1 MGSASG
7 EVGAGWAPG
16 CPGHHPLLITESSW
30 QQHGP
35 VLTRPGVQGVRQVC
49 VVCAVYARC
58 APARPEAAG
67 RARAGPAA
75 GARRWRWRC
84 SSRRGRPASAGTAP
98 AALTPLSLQAVDD
111 LLRCGIC
118 FDYFSIA
125 VIIPQCSHSYCS
137 LCIRKSLSYKTQCP
151 TCCVA
156 VSESDLK
163 NNRILDDLV
172 KSFNSARQQLLQLVL
187 EAPPVPSPPAHSQRP
202 AESHCSPV
210 SLPESKEVPGTDSS
224 LRKDKVCPSTRAGG
238 LAWTGQKSFKTEE
251 RHDLHGT
258 SAEAG
263 GQHSQGRSQEI
274 PGSTQSHE
282 KPSTSVLKG
291 DRKVECPVCEVAIL
305 EQYINKHLDSCLTRG
320 EKKDSLRSSD
330 HKRKLMSKVVY
341 NLLSDRDLRK
351 KLKEHGLSTSG
362 TRQQLIKRHQE
373 FVHMYNAQCDSL
385 NPKSV
390 AEVVKELEKNEKIR
404 VQLECNKPGE
414 NSLTFTKDQTEEEID
429 EIHAEYRNKHRSEFK
444 FLVDQVNKRWKK
456 MGERKAE
463 SAQNKEEVAVKGLPA
478 ATEPGEEAPTAV
490 VPGEAQALQSEIP
503 DGQSSES
510 PGLRGWQRSA
520 SPEFSLSSGSTCST
534 SSDILTDMERSEM
547 CSPSSDSSS
556 SVVALT
562 GNKRKLRRIPGDS
575 GTMPQGK
582 RKRS

>member
-1 MGSASG
+1 M
-7 EVGAGWAPG
+7 
-16 CPGHHPLLITESSW
+16 PLLEPPW
-30 QQHGP
+30 P
-35 VLTRPGVQGVRQVC
+35 PGL
-49 VVCAVYARC
+49 
-58 APARPEAAG
+58 AP
-67 RARAGPAA
+67 
-75 GARRWRWRC
+75 
-84 SSRRGRPASAGTAP
+84 
-98 AALTPLSLQAVDD
+98 LKAVDD

-172 KSFNSARQQLLQLVL
+172 KSFNSARQQLLNLVL
-187 EAPPVPSPPAHSQRP
+187 EAPPVPSPPAHSQP
-202 AESHCSPV
+202 PAAESHWSPV
-210 SLPESKEVPGTDSS
+210 PQPESEEVPGIDSS
-224 LRKDKVCPSTRAGG
+224 LRKDKVCTSTKAGG
-238 LAWTGQKSFKTEE
+238 LAWTGQKSFETEE
-251 RHDLHGT
+251 HHDLHST
-258 SAEAG
+258 SAELG
-263 GQHSQGRSQEI
+263 GKDSTVKSQEI
-274 PGSTQSHE
+274 PGCIESHE

-291 DRKVECPVCEVAIL
+291 VRKVECPVCEVAVL
-305 EQYINKHLDSCLTRG
+305 EQYINKHLDSCLARG

-351 KLKEHGLSTSG
+351 KLKEHGLSASG

-390 AEVVKELEKNEKIR
+390 AEIVKELEKNEKIR

-429 EIHAEYRNKHRSEFK
+429 EIHTDYRNKHRSEFK

-456 MGERKAE
+456 IGERKAE
-463 SAQNKEEVAVKGLPA
+463 SAQNKEEVAVKELPA
-478 ATEPGEEAPTAV
+478 AIEPGEEDHRAA
-490 VPGEAQALQSEIP
+490 VPGKAQALQSEVP
-503 DGQSSES
+503 DGQRSDTDSLKE
-510 PGLRGWQRSA
+510 WQRSS
-520 SPEFSLSSGSTCST
+520 SPELSLSSGSSCST
-534 SSDILTDMERSEM
+534 NSDILADVEGSET
-547 CSPSSDSSS
+547 CSASSDSSS
-556 SVVALT
+556 SVAPA
-562 GNKRKLRRIPGDS
+562 GNRRRLRRPHVPESS
-575 GTMPQGK
+575 GATPRGK

>member
-1 MGSASG
+1 M
-7 EVGAGWAPG
+7 
-16 CPGHHPLLITESSW
+16 
-30 QQHGP
+30 
-35 VLTRPGVQGVRQVC
+35 
-49 VVCAVYARC
+49 
-58 APARPEAAG
+58 PEARAEALCV
-67 RARAGPAA
+67 ARAGCGPA
-75 GARRWRWRC
+75 GAGSGAAPGPHRGC
-84 SSRRGRPASAGTAP
+84 TGAVPGPHRGRTEAVPGLYRDRTGAAP
-98 AALTPLSLQAVDD
+98 GPHHRHTDMAQALPLLEPPWPPSLAPLKAVDD

-137 LCIRKSLSYKTQCP
+137 LCIRKFLSYKTQCP

-187 EAPPVPSPPAHSQRP
+187 DAPPNPSPPA
-202 AESHCSPV
+202 AESHRSPGAQ
-210 SLPESKEVPGTDSS
+210 PDSKEVLGMDSF
-224 LRKDKVCPSTRAGG
+224 LRKDKVCTSTKAGG
-238 LAWTGQKSFKTEE
+238 LAWTAQKGFKTEE
-251 RHDLHGT
+251 HHDLHST
-258 SAEAG
+258 SAEPG
-263 GQHSQGRSQEI
+263 GKDSEVGSQGI
-274 PGSTQSHE
+274 PGCTEGHE
-282 KPSTSVLKG
+282 KPSTSVLKA
-291 DRKVECPVCEVAIL
+291 DRKVECPVCEVAVL
-305 EQYINKHLDSCLTRG
+305 EQYINKHLDSCLTRE
-320 EKKDSLRSSD
+320 EKKDSLRSSA

-351 KLKEHGLSTSG
+351 KLKEHGLSASG

-456 MGERKAE
+456 TGERKAE
-463 SAQNKEEVAVKGLPA
+463 SAQNKEEVSVKELPA
-478 ATEPGEEAPTAV
+478 ATEPGEEDHTAV
-490 VPGEAQALQSEIP
+490 LPGKAQALQPETP
-503 DGQSSES
+503 DGHRSDSHCLELWQS
-510 PGLRGWQRSA
+510 
-520 SPEFSLSSGSTCST
+520 TN
-534 SSDILTDMERSEM
+534 SDILADVEGSET
-547 CSPSSDSSS
+547 CSASSDSSS
-556 SVVALT
+556 VAPAGSRRRPRRPRVPDSDGVV
-562 GNKRKLRRIPGDS
+562 
-575 GTMPQGK
+575 PQGK

>member
-1 MGSASG
+1 MAL
-7 EVGAGWAPG
+7 AL
-16 CPGHHPLLITESSW
+16 PLLEPPWPPS
-30 QQHGP
+30 
-35 VLTRPGVQGVRQVC
+35 L
-49 VVCAVYARC
+49 
-58 APARPEAAG
+58 AP
-67 RARAGPAA
+67 
-75 GARRWRWRC
+75 
-84 SSRRGRPASAGTAP
+84 
-98 AALTPLSLQAVDD
+98 LKAVDD

-137 LCIRKSLSYKTQCP
+137 LCIRKFLSYKTQCP

-163 NNRILDDLV
+163 NNRILDELV

-187 EAPPVPSPPAHSQRP
+187 DAPPVPSPPALSQRP
-202 AESHCSPV
+202 AAESHESPV
-210 SLPESKEVPGTDSS
+210 SQPDSKEVPGIVSF
-224 LRKDKVCPSTRAGG
+224 LRKDKVCSSTKAGG
-238 LAWTGQKSFKTEE
+238 LAWTGQKGFKTEE
-251 RHDLHGT
+251 HHDFHST

-263 GQHSQGRSQEI
+263 GKDNKVGSQEI
-274 PGSTQSHE
+274 PGCTKNHE
-282 KPSTSVLKG
+282 KPSTSVVKE
-291 DRKVECPVCEVAIL
+291 DKKVECPVCEVAIL
-305 EQYINKHLDSCLTRG
+305 EQYINKHLDSCLTRE
-320 EKKDSLRSSD
+320 EKKDSLRSSA

-390 AEVVKELEKNEKIR
+390 AEVVKELEKNEKVR

-429 EIHAEYRNKHRSEFK
+429 EIHTEYRNKHRSEFK

-456 MGERKAE
+456 IGVKKTEGAPI
-463 SAQNKEEVAVKGLPA
+463 KEEVSVKELPA
-478 ATEPGEEAPTAV
+478 AAEPGEEHHTAV
-490 VPGEAQALQSEIP
+490 VPGKAQALQAEIP
-503 DGQSSES
+503 DGQRSDSH
-510 PGLRGWQRSA
+510 GLKEWQRSS
-520 SPEFSLSSGSTCST
+520 SPEFSLSSGSSSST
-534 SSDILTDMERSEM
+534 NSDILAEVEGSET
-547 CSPSSDSSS
+547 CSASSESSS
-556 SVVALT
+556 SAAVA
-562 GNKRKLRRIPGDS
+562 GSRRKLRRPRIPESAGAVL
-575 GTMPQGK
+575 QGK